1 MTAKC
6 QVSEL
11 NFPTVPLV
19 DGCGT
24 PTISAI
30 PDMLKDVLHGSV
42 SSTALLFQ
50 NPEHC
55 FHLKA
60 WKFLNRRKRF

>member
-1 MTAKC
+1 MTEC

-11 NFPTVPLV
+11 NFPTVSPI
-19 DGCGT
+19 DCCDT
-24 PTISAI
+24 STISAI
-30 PDMLKDVLHGSV
+30 PDMLKDVFHGSV

-60 WKFLNRRKRF
+60 WKFLNRQKRF

>member
-1 MTAKC
+1 MSAKC

-11 NFPTVPLV
+11 NYFALSSI
-19 DGCGT
+19 DCCGT

-30 PDMLKDVLHGSV
+30 PAKLKVILHGSV

-60 WKFLNRRKRF
+60 WKFLNRQKRF

>member
-1 MTAKC
+1 MSAKC
-6 QVSEL
+6 QVSEF
-11 NFPTVPLV
+11 NYCTVPTI

-24 PTISAI
+24 PTISSI
-30 PDMLKDVLHGSV
+30 PDMLKDNLHGSV

-60 WKFLNRRKRF
+60 WKFLNQQKRF